1 MDIPA
6 ALDRF
11 VHRARLDVLTPF
23 AVRRS
28 RNLRWLPL
36 LVIIALPA
44 GYALQMGVARGQWA
58 SWQAGFAGTLIFV
71 AGLVAAS
78 LLRLFGPRIVP
89 ETGQRLDE
97 RELLLRARA
106 GHISGAIIT
115 LLAALGCFYAA
126 SAEVFGTWVP
136 ASAIEWVFLGLGV
149 QGYALVLPVLVA
161 SWLQPAPDGEEE

>member
-11 VHRARLDVLTPF
+11 VHRTRLDVLTPF

-36 LVIIALPA
+36 LVMIALPV
-44 GYALQMGVARGQWA
+44 GYALQTSVARGQWA

-78 LLRLFGPRIVP
+78 VLRLFGPRIVP
-89 ETGQRLDE
+89 EAGHNLDE
-97 RELLLRARA
+97 RELLLKARA
-106 GHISGAIIT
+106 GNISGAIIT
-115 LLAALGCFYAA
+115 LLVALGCFYAA
-126 SAEVFGTWVP
+126 SAEIFGTWVP